1 VLGEQLLVD
10 RAACGEWE
18 AGRRGHLVESFW
30 CRSES
35 GEDVVDVLDPVPDSI
50 VTPTKFVALTSLR
63 GKE

>member
-1 VLGEQLLVD
+1 VPGEQLSVD

-30 CRSES
+30 SRTGS
-35 GEDVVDVLDPVPDSI
+35 GEDVVDVLDPVPNSI
-50 VTPTKFVALTSLR
+50 VTPTKVALTSVR